1 MVKVSSWGKGVEGL
15 FGEYVGIFRV
25 LLRERHFVFVSGD
38 GEFGREGG
46 LADVFV
52 VESHGLLFPIYL
64 RVMLCQP
71 GHSQNYLGSSQS
83 DDHQSQ
89 VVFKVGG
96 LTVYGGGSGDSSLFI
111 GSAVDVKGLQGW
123 DSSRG

>member
-1 MVKVSSWGKGVEGL
+1 MVKVSSWGKSVEGL
-15 FGEYVGIFRV
+15 FGEYVGIFRI
-25 LLRERHFVFVSGD
+25 LFGERYFIFVGGD
-38 GEFGREGG
+38 GQFGREGG

-52 VESHGLLFPIYL
+52 IDSHNFLFPIYL
-64 RVMLCQP
+64 GVMLCQP
-71 GHSQNYLGSSQS
+71 RHSQNYLGSSQS

-89 VVFKVGG
+89 VIFEVGG

-111 GSAVDVKGLQGW
+111 GSAVDIKGLQGW